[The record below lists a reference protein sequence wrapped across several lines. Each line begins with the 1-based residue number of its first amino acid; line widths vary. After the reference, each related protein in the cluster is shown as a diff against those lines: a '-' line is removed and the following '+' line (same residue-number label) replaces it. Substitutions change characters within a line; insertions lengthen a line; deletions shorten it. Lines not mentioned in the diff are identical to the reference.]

1 MAAKDNAPMSP
12 ERAWFM
18 IRLSMPLGVLLFA
31 AVSLWTRNQTPIET
45 SPEVLDR
52 LRWATYGFSVAAIGV
67 ALVIKS
73 ALVGKTIEQKRPLT
87 IAGWAAGE
95 AAALIAVVQHFQG
108 GNVPTMVIGMLAF
121 ASVLVLLPIPTTA
134 R

>member
-1 MAAKDNAPMSP
+1 MAANAPMSP
-12 ERAWFM
+12 EKTFFM
-18 IRLSMPLGVLLFA
+18 IRLAMSLGVLLFA
-31 AVSLWTRNQTPIET
+31 AVSFYTRSQGSGEGMV
-45 SPEVLDR
+45 PEVLER

-73 ALVGKTIEQKRPLT
+73 ALVGKSVEQQRTLT

-95 AAALIAVVQHFQG
+95 AAALIAIVQHFQG
-108 GNVPTMVIGMLAF
+108 GIVPTMVIGMLAF
-121 ASVLVLLPIPTTA
+121 ASVLVILPVPTTA